1 MFVTPEFD
9 PADIPAGVF
18 FLSPGC
24 DGCAWGF
31 SGKCGGLRGNGEDR
45 IKKILHVEILT
56 RGASVLLVF
65 CPPRDK
71 LRFALS
77 CFCILRE
84 IKLKKLPATPY
95 TSNNIRTVATEI
107 VAPVEAL
114 NMLQMFS
121 ARMVGPDSS

>member
-1 MFVTPEFD
+1 MCLEIQWGMWRFVRE
-9 PADIPAGVF
+9 
-18 FLSPGC
+18 
-24 DGCAWGF
+24 
-31 SGKCGGLRGNGEDR
+31 GEDR

-65 CPPRDK
+65 CPARDK

-84 IKLKKLPATPY
+84 IKFKKLPATPY